1 LAKDWEK
8 RARKIRLL
16 LLDVDGVLTDGRI
29 IYDGKGQEWK
39 FFNVKD
45 GHGIKLLQRAGI
57 EVGIL
62 SGRRSSAV
70 THRARELKIDLVLQ
84 RALDK
89 GKALETI
96 QKKKEISLSEVCY
109 VGDDLVDLPVFSRV
123 GFAVAVADSVAEVKK
138 KAHFVTRLPGG
149 HGAVRE
155 VCELLLRAQR
165 KWSIV
170 TQKYFRFF

>member
-1 LAKDWEK
+1 M
-8 RARKIRLL
+8 IRLL

-45 GHGIKLLQRAGI
+45 GHGIKLLQRGGV

-62 SGRRSSAV
+62 SGRESSAV
-70 THRARELKIDLVLQ
+70 GIRARELKIDLVIQ
-84 RALDK
+84 KAWDK
-89 GKALETI
+89 VKALKTI
-96 QKKKEISLSEVCY
+96 QKRRKIALAEVCF

-123 GFAVAVADSVAEVKK
+123 GFAVAVADSVPEVKK
-138 KAHFVTRLPGG
+138 RAHFVTQHPGG

-155 VCELLLRAQR
+155 VCEVILRAQR
-165 KWSIV
+165 KWSAV
-170 TQKYFRFF
+170 TKKYFRYLD